1 MKGEAYI
8 GFSRIGN
15 VVQQNI
21 SRSEHSLLDTCS
33 SNVCLKSK
41 KRFCSDFTEEQRQT
55 IFDNFWNAS
64 WEEKETFV
72 LGTALVTEVK
82 RKTTEENTRR
92 SKTYNYHLRYK
103 DSLPIQVCKKMYLD
117 TLCLKEWM
125 VLNWVKKSEH
135 GIPQQK
141 QLISIEEPD
150 TNNESPTQQRSVQ
163 SISRRLSYANKLDY
177 LKNWFDSLPKLPS
190 HYCRKRTERIYF
202 EGPFKD
208 VQAIYNLYTEK
219 CISDK
224 LAPFSKALF
233 VKYKKENK
241 FSIFKPRK
249 DKCDMCASYEVGQ
262 VSENKMAVHIAHKDR
277 ARAEKEFDKQLSKE
291 NKYKVFSNCYHK
303 NSH

>member
-150 TNNESPTQQRSVQ
+150 TNNESPTQ
-163 SISRRLSYANKLDY
+163 
-177 LKNWFDSLPKLPS
+177 
-190 HYCRKRTERIYF
+190 
-202 EGPFKD
+202 
-208 VQAIYNLYTEK
+208 
-219 CISDK
+219 
-224 LAPFSKALF
+224 
-233 VKYKKENK
+233 
-241 FSIFKPRK
+241 
-249 DKCDMCASYEVGQ
+249 
-262 VSENKMAVHIAHKDR
+262 
-277 ARAEKEFDKQLSKE
+277 
-291 NKYKVFSNCYHK
+291 
-303 NSH
+303 